1 MSRSETDKAIALT
14 LDDDKPIVAPSNHPV
29 LTEEVM
35 TRFNEVADGYKET
48 LRTVKRDE
56 FVDLSDVLVPEPV
69 NPFTYTKYAFDK
81 NGQLAIGH
89 PKGRRLRPHISAVT
103 LALSA
108 LTNKLITAGVEA
120 LKAKA
125 AAENRAPEP
134 KEYMEVLS
142 RSVKTAKREF
152 RSQRAEYKKKRRNM
166 QKDSRRKN
174 RRRR

>member
-1 MSRSETDKAIALT
+1 LRSETDKAIALT
-14 LDDDKPIVAPSNHPV
+14 LDDDKPITAPTDHPV

-35 TRFNEVADGYKET
+35 TRFNEVADGYRET
-48 LRTVKRDE
+48 LRTVKRDDHAGPQDE
-56 FVDLSDVLVPEPV
+56 LTKEPV

-81 NGQLAIGH
+81 NGNLAVGH

-108 LTNKLITAGVEA
+108 LTNKLVTAGVEA
-120 LKAKA
+120 LKTKA
-125 AAENRAPEP
+125 AAEDRAPEP

-142 RSVKTAKREF
+142 RAVKTAKRQF
-152 RSQRAEYKKKRRNM
+152 RNDRQERKKKRRDM
-166 QKDSRRKN
+166 QKNSRRIN